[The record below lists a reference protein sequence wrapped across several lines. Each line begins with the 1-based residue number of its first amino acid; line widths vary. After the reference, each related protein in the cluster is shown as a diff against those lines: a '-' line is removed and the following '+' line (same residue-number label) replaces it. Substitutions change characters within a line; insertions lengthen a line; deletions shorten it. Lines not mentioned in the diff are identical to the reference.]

1 VDSSE
6 LEKRPLLVSWQDGL
20 VESVCPHHDDPAW
33 AVNIKRGVLSM
44 LQHTS
49 QFLDVSEKNVVEV
62 SPYHRHPVANICKR
76 VSSYV
81 NRSRNVKCF
90 TFNRVT

>member
-1 VDSSE
+1 M
-6 LEKRPLLVSWQDGL
+6 LVSWQDGL

-62 SPYHRHPVANICKR
+62 SAYITLLRRLTQLHADIRLQISANTRQIM
-76 VSSYV
+76 
-81 NRSRNVKCF
+81 
-90 TFNRVT
+90 